1 MHLGNTCTTT
11 NSLGDLCSV
20 WEAMNNMITL
30 QHTKIKACF
39 ETNTHVV
46 EHVFKVTLYKRLIS
60 MVSRYALNH
69 IVAEFEQVN
78 YTGIANSC
86 CGYIMRTNH
95 GLPCAYELS
104 RYVVGSIPLDTVHM
118 FWRRLRFSNQGLS
131 ESKVCITEEMK
142 AISKR
147 FEELH
152 VCGKVTLKSKLWEIL
167 YLDLNSMCA
176 SPEKVK
182 TKGAQKKQ
190 ITKQEKSTKCDS
202 SY

>member
-1 MHLGNTCTTT
+1 ME
-11 NSLGDLCSV
+11 DLSDLS
-20 WEAMNNMITL
+20 I
-30 QHTKIKACF
+30 TKILGQFAFVLSKDKGCP
-39 ETNTHVV
+39 TQ
-46 EHVFKVTLYKRLIS
+46 IS
-60 MVSRYALNH
+60 HKGVL
-69 IVAEFEQVN
+69 FEQVN